1 MAVLCFESVSAITKM
16 KQQREVDE
24 AAHAHSILHS
34 GKGLHGGA
42 YTHDTGD
49 RARSAWYRG
58 RRPSMSRLALAA
70 L

>member
-1 MAVLCFESVSAITKM
+1 M

-24 AAHAHSILHS
+24 AAHAPSILHS